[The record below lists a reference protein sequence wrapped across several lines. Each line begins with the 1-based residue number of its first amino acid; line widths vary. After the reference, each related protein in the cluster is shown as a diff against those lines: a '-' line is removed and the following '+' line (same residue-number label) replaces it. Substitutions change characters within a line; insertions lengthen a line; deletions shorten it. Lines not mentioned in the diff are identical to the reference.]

1 MGHVSGHKRSIKIG
15 TYIKNA
21 VSNAKR
27 FVVNKAIG
35 NISPSSLISNFGSTN
50 FSSGDVSNI
59 KTALKKSP
67 FEIDKA
73 RNSGYKTD
81 PLGFQHL
88 QYPSDLT
95 GNELGNW
102 ILFFSI
108 SSNVGKNPADNPDLQ
123 LAESMGMNPGKRWVD
138 VDTDFS
144 EGKQIDEIREMYKKR
159 NITIPR
165 MNVTNSALT

>member
-59 KTALKKSP
+59 KTAL
-67 FEIDKA
+67 
-73 RNSGYKTD
+73 RNH
-81 PLGFQHL
+81 HL
-88 QYPSDLT
+88 
-95 GNELGNW
+95 
-102 ILFFSI
+102 
-108 SSNVGKNPADNPDLQ
+108 K
-123 LAESMGMNPGKRWVD
+123 
-138 VDTDFS
+138 
-144 EGKQIDEIREMYKKR
+144 
-159 NITIPR
+159 
-165 MNVTNSALT
+165 